1 MKTDQEIKKAIN
13 LHFNLTEDMYNTM
26 IQMLVLHQMLEE
38 NNPTKKERKMLEK
51 RLEELQYHFTYEL
64 QENNPIQIK
73 LYRNFLNLTE
83 NQK

>member
-1 MKTDQEIKKAIN
+1 MENEVKNAFKDLQ
-13 LHFNLTEDMYNTM
+13 FNITEDMYNTM
-26 IQMLVLHQMLEE
+26 LQMLILHQMLEE
-38 NNPTKKERKMLEK
+38 NNPTKKEQRLLEK
-51 RLEELQYHFTYEL
+51 RLKKLQYQFTYEL